1 MIICF
6 LFLQDDIGD
15 DWPIETVGS
24 GGQPM
29 TKQFTKCIGK
39 LCKQCTI
46 GYGGTEPMITS
57 SIIINHPDEF
67 EDFCCGKNAAGIS
80 TKIVDEAGE
89 IVPVNTRGEI
99 LIKSKYVFKEYYNDP
114 EKTKACFTSDGWYK
128 SDDIGFIKEDGILFC
143 VGRKS
148 DMIISGGMN
157 VAPSILEATIEKYP
171 GVAQAICVPIPHDI
185 LYQVICACVQL
196 EEGSDVTE
204 EQLRMYCE
212 EIHNDRSRMFTVLPT
227 YYMFT
232 EKFPETYTGK
242 TARRILTA
250 EATKLFSET

>member
-1 MIICF
+1 MTVYQ
-6 LFLQDDIGD
+6 LYDNLQEDIGD

-39 LCKQCTI
+39 MCKQCTI

-57 SIIINHPDEF
+57 SIIINNPDEF

-80 TKIVDEAGE
+80 TKIVDEVGE

-128 SDDIGFIKEDGILFC
+128 SDDIGFIKEDGNLFC

-157 VAPSILEATIEKYP
+157 VAPSILEATIAKNIQEWHRRFVCQYLTISSTKSF
-171 GVAQAICVPIPHDI
+171 AHASNWRK
-185 LYQVICACVQL
+185 
-196 EEGSDVTE
+196 EVT
-204 EQLRMYCE
+204 
-212 EIHNDRSRMFTVLPT
+212 
-227 YYMFT
+227 
-232 EKFPETYTGK
+232 
-242 TARRILTA
+242 
-250 EATKLFSET
+250 